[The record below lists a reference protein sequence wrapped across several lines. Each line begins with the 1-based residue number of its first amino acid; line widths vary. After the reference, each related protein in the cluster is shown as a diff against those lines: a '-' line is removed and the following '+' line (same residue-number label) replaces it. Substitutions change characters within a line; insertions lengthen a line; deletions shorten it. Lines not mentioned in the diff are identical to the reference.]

1 MTTPATTTTAAAD
14 APQPVAKVGSRLR
27 GMVSRAKDKAKDQV
41 TQRVRAKKGHESED
55 EDSGD
60 SESSSSDDDEEPPAP
75 PPRRYPRRMEQV
87 ED

>member
-1 MTTPATTTTAAAD
+1 MTTPAAAAD

-41 TQRVRAKKGHESED
+41 TQRVRAMKGYESED
-55 EDSGD
+55 EDEASGD
-60 SESSSSDDDEEPPAP
+60 SDSSSSDEEEPPAP